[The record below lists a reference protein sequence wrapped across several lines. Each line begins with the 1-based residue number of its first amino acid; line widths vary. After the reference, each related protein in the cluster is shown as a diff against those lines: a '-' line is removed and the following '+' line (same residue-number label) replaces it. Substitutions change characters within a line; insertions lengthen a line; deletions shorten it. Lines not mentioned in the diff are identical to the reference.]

1 MAGCWLPILLLGCRA
16 AIGAPV
22 ATFSKYRHAEAALCK
37 PALLTD
43 REEFHHGHCEK
54 IEGAAH
60 FGMPDLYYMVHPASC
75 VDDGHGEDS
84 DHSSSPSDH
93 STSPGDH
100 STSLDNH
107 TSSGGNSSTGD
118 HYTSAGDNSTS
129 SDDHSTSSSDHS
141 TSLGNNSTASGDH
154 SSSTEPNPNTSGAI
168 NHSSTPHETS
178 NTSEANENTV
188 SVPNT
193 SEQESNSSNSSEP
206 SSTISHST
214 GGTASTSPEHAPG
227 HSRRLSSSSPSKST
241 EDKPVTTFFVQLQQ
255 FYDKNCTQPTG
266 FVINATKCSP
276 FLVVEKSTV
285 WDYKFDCGES
295 ASSYARL
302 RNHLSSRL
310 FFAFAMC
317 VNIIA
322 FGG

>member
-1 MAGCWLPILLLGCRA
+1 MFGCRA

-60 FGMPDLYYMVHPASC
+60 FGMPDLYYMVYPASC

-84 DHSSSPSDH
+84 D
-93 STSPGDH
+93 
-100 STSLDNH
+100 
-107 TSSGGNSSTGD
+107 
-118 HYTSAGDNSTS
+118 NSTS
-129 SDDHSTSSSDHS
+129 SGDHSTSSSDHS
-141 TSLGNNSTASGDH
+141 TSLGDNSTSSGDH
-154 SSSTEPNPNTSGAI
+154 SSSTEPNSNTSGAL

-178 NTSEANENTV
+178 NTSEAHEDAASASN
-188 SVPNT
+188 P
-193 SEQESNSSNSSEP
+193 SEQQSNSSSSSEP
-206 SSTISHST
+206 PSSTSNST
-214 GGTASTSPEHAPG
+214 GGIASTSPEHAPG
-227 HSRRLSSSSPSKST
+227 HSRRLGSSSPSKST
-241 EDKPVTTFFVQLQQ
+241 EEKPVTTFFVQLQQ

-302 RNHLSSRL
+302 RNHLPSRL
-310 FFAFAMC
+310 FFVFAMC
-317 VNIIA
+317 VNSIA
-322 FGG
+322 FGR